1 MRHHKDLIEIAKFLD
16 HVNKSFSNLCD
27 HQGSIV
33 SAYNSLAEIW
43 SDKVYSIT
51 GEALCETAGT
61 TEQAYNAFYDVCA
74 RLQKQHEILC
84 EYQEIDEARHYGK
97 ISFPKNFVWEDTV
110 LNNGKMI
117 VEASDIE
124 AFEHALADY
133 LDSLEQEMTRIQQE
147 YENVGDSWADNQ
159 YVQLGEELEE
169 FCRNTARQIE
179 SLEQLG
185 NLLERKRIKILE
197 SEDLA

>member
-74 RLQKQHEILC
+74 
-84 EYQEIDEARHYGK
+84 
-97 ISFPKNFVWEDTV
+97 
-110 LNNGKMI
+110 
-117 VEASDIE
+117 
-124 AFEHALADY
+124 
-133 LDSLEQEMTRIQQE
+133 QE